1 MNFFL
6 IITFFSIILIT
17 SFIFLLLS
25 LRKNNLH
32 HNQGS
37 DLISNSDETS
47 SPQDVGSFYNTY
59 TDDFL
64 KVYGNVI
71 QAYRTV
77 NTDDLLKYESDSM
90 GLTKGL
96 RLLDA
101 GCGVGGPA
109 MYFAK
114 KFDLHIDGITISS
127 EQVKIANENIQS
139 GDLTDHV
146 SIQHGDYHKLEDIVD
161 LNSYD
166 VVYLLESLGH
176 SNDHSLALGS
186 AFKVLKPGG
195 KLYVKDLFQKIPAIE
210 SHKSLIDEEVKKIN
224 DAYHY
229 NIMKLESILTSLR
242 QIGFIISFVKTID
255 IPLDKFE
262 NLTISNDFQEL
273 TGIGK
278 IDNWDSYIFPVDFFE
293 ILCIKPEYDIEKGNK
308 RYFLQNLY
316 QMQVNNWKKS
326 QL

>member
-1 MNFFL
+1 MNFIL
-6 IITFFSIILIT
+6 IITFFFIILLT

-25 LRKNNLH
+25 LRKRNLQLSTDD
-32 HNQGS
+32 N
-37 DLISNSDETS
+37 IKIKTYETS
-47 SPQDVGSFYNTY
+47 SPEAVGSFYNTY

-71 QAYRTV
+71 QAYRTI
-77 NTDDLLKYESDSM
+77 NTDDLLEYESNSM
-90 GLTKGL
+90 GLKKGL
-96 RLLDA
+96 HLLDA

-114 KFDLHIDGITISS
+114 KYNLKVDGITISTD
-127 EQVKIANENIQS
+127 QVKKAEVNIVS
-139 GDLTDHV
+139 GGLTDQV
-146 SIQHGDYHKLEDIVD
+146 SIQHGDYHKLEDIVAK
-161 LNSYD
+161 NSYD
-166 VVYLLESLGH
+166 VVYFLESLGH
-176 SNDHSLALGS
+176 SNNHPLALES
-186 AFKVLKPGG
+186 AFKILKPGG

-210 SHKSLIDEEVKKIN
+210 SHKVLIDQEVKKIN

-229 NIMKLESILTSLR
+229 NIMRLESILTSLR
-242 QIGFIISFVKTID
+242 QIGYIISFVKTID

-293 ILCIKPEYDIEKGNK
+293 ILCLKPEYDLEKGNK